1 MKSFVQIC
9 LSRSWGGLEMV
20 AGETARS
27 MKSKGHPSF
36 VVCPENSPL
45 AEDCAKHGI
54 PVLFMDLKKRPAP
67 VPSLKLRRFIRDKNI
82 TDVVI
87 HQLKDLWI
95 VTPALWKLPSVRAIG
110 FSHTFLDYKK
120 KDFFHRLL
128 YRRLDVLVALT
139 QRHLENLLAHL
150 PIEKSQLRIIPNS
163 VDADRFHPSKKTE
176 AVRERFRAQ
185 ESDVLIGVI
194 GRLDPQKG
202 QLETVEAAS
211 LLKQRGLSFKLI
223 FVGEET
229 KNSPGLG
236 AKLKTRI
243 RELSLQ
249 NDVFMTGFLENPDRV
264 TASLDIFVMPSYAE
278 TFGKVLLE
286 AMASEVAV
294 VATEAGGVPDILDK
308 DREGLLIPPKDPKA
322 LADALE
328 LLIRQAGKRKDL
340 ALKARERVLREFST
354 DVVNRRLDHLFGV

>member
-1 MKSFVQIC
+1 MKTFLQVC

-27 MKSKGHPSF
+27 MKSKGHASF
-36 VVCPENSPL
+36 VVCPQGSPL
-45 AEDCAKHGI
+45 ADYCAKQGI
-54 PVLFMDLKKRPAP
+54 PMLHMELKKRPAP
-67 VPSLKLRRFIRDKNI
+67 FLSMKLRRFIEDQGV

-95 VTPALWKLPSVRAIG
+95 VTPALWKLSGVRAIG

-120 KDFFHRLL
+120 KDFFHRVL
-128 YRRLDVLVALT
+128 YRRLNILIALT
-139 QRHLENLLAHL
+139 QRHLENLLIHL
-150 PIEKSQLRIIPNS
+150 PVEKSQMQIIPNS
-163 VDADRFHPSKKTE
+163 VDAEQFHPSKKTPG
-176 AVRERFRAQ
+176 VREQFHVRDS
-185 ESDVLIGVI
+185 EVLIGVI

-202 QLETVEAAS
+202 QIETVEAAH
-211 LLKQRGLSFKLI
+211 LLKQRGLGFKLI

-236 AKLKTRI
+236 AKLKARI
-243 RELSLQ
+243 QELGLQ
-249 NDVFMTGFLENPDRV
+249 DEVFMTGFLENPDRV

-286 AMASEVAV
+286 AMSSEVAV
-294 VATEAGGVPDILDK
+294 VATDAGGVPDILAQNH
-308 DREGLLIPPKDPKA
+308 EGLLVTPKDPIV

-328 LLIRQAGKRKDL
+328 TLIRQAEKRAEFARNARKRILKD
-340 ALKARERVLREFST
+340 FST
-354 DVVNRRLDHLFGV
+354 DVVNRQLDQLFGV